1 MIAEYRSRY
10 PVALMCRVLGVSRA
24 GYYARRHRRVS
35 ARTRTDTT
43 LKVAIAA
50 SHRAS
55 DRTYG
60 SPRILEDLREAG
72 HRISRKRVA
81 RLMREVGIAGIP
93 RRRYCI
99 TTDSAHVFP
108 VAANVLN
115 RQFAAHEPDR
125 VWASDITYLWTTEGW
140 LYLAVVL
147 DLSSRRVVGWS
158 LGRRLDTGLVR
169 SALERALDT
178 RWPATGL
185 VHHSD
190 RGSQYASQ
198 EYQRLLGARGIV
210 CSMSRRGNCW
220 DNAVVE
226 SFFATMKRELVRQHR
241 WQTRT
246 AASHAVFHWIEAWY
260 NTRRRHSSLGY
271 VSPAAYE
278 KKLETAA

>member
-24 GYYARRHRRVS
+24 GYYARRHRGVS

-81 RLMREVGIAGIP
+81 RLMREVGIAGTP
-93 RRRYCI
+93 RRRYRR
-99 TTDSAHVFP
+99 TTDSAHAFP

-115 RQFAAHEPDR
+115 RQFAAPEPDR
-125 VWASDITYLWTTEGW
+125 VWAADITYLWTAEGW
-140 LYLAVVL
+140 LYLAVLL
-147 DLSSRRVVGWS
+147 DLSSRRVVGWA
-158 LGRRLDTGLVR
+158 LGRRLDNGLVR
-169 SALERALDT
+169 AALERALDT
-178 RWPATGL
+178 RRPATGL
-185 VHHSD
+185 MHHSD
-190 RGSQYASQ
+190 RGSQYASRN
-198 EYQRLLGARGIV
+198 YQGLLGARGIV

>member
-24 GYYARRHRRVS
+24 GYYARRHRGVS
-35 ARTRTDTT
+35 ARMRTDTT

-81 RLMREVGIAGIP
+81 RLMREVGLAGTP
-93 RRRYCI
+93 RRRYRL
-99 TTDSAHVFP
+99 TTDSAHAFP

-115 RQFAAHEPDR
+115 RQFAVHAPDR
-125 VWASDITYLWTTEGW
+125 VWASDITYLWTIEGW

-147 DLSSRRVVGWS
+147 DMSSRRVIGWS
-158 LGRRLDTGLVR
+158 LGRRLEAGLVR
-169 SALERALDT
+169 SALERALHT
-178 RWPATGL
+178 RRPATGL
-185 VHHSD
+185 MHHSD
-190 RGSQYASQ
+190 RGSQYASRD
-198 EYQRLLGARGIV
+198 YQRLLAARGIV

-246 AASHAVFHWIEAWY
+246 AASHAVFDWIEAWY

-271 VSPAAYE
+271 LSPAAYE